1 MIDLATLAVFLLLIG
16 GLSIGFAVMAVL
28 ADVVLPALAR
38 HRWRSK

>member
-16 GLSIGFAVMAVL
+16 GLSLAFAAMAVL

-38 HRWRSK
+38 HRWRAR